1 MPEEFFE
8 TLVGHM
14 LIIIK
19 NIISLNGLQILEP
32 TRSSGSGQ
40 NVSGVVKLR
49 IFKPMIAW
57 GMVSLAASIQDPLP
71 HAPCKKTATR
81 RQPLGLKIPPSHRE

>member
-19 NIISLNGLQILEP
+19 NIISLNGLQILES

-49 IFKPMIAW
+49 IFKTNDSMGHGVPCCIY
-57 GMVSLAASIQDPLP
+57 SRPL
-71 HAPCKKTATR
+71 APCFMQKTATR
-81 RQPLGLKIPPSHRE
+81 RQPLELKIPPSHRE